1 MIQRRIGRKEYSVY
15 AFDVESHNDA
25 ESLKNGRTGIWL
37 ASFINDDSKP
47 EDEDNYFYDLDSV
60 FDKWKE
66 LTHRD
71 TKRNHHE
78 GKGFGRPKNILIY
91 IWNAAFE

>member
-25 ESLKNGRTGIWL
+25 ESLKNKKTGIWL

-47 EDEDNYFYDLDSV
+47 EDEGNYF
-60 FDKWKE
+60 
-66 LTHRD
+66 
-71 TKRNHHE
+71 
-78 GKGFGRPKNILIY
+78 
-91 IWNAAFE
+91 

>member
-1 MIQRRIGRKEYSVY
+1 MIKRRIGRKEYSVY

-25 ESLKNGRTGIWL
+25 ESLKNKRTGIWL
-37 ASFINDDSKP
+37 ASFINDDSKA
-47 EDEDNYFYDLDSV
+47 EDEENYFYDLDSV
-60 FDKWKE
+60 LAKWKE

-78 GKGFGRPKNILIY
+78 G
-91 IWNAAFE
+91 